1 MGSGEMKSSYLEMT
15 FRRGRPLAAYLYL
28 PRAPGD
34 KSDHVEQAGSGLLVD
49 YTAEGK
55 PIDIE
60 ITAPAQVRIAELNRV
75 LAHLHVAAVT
85 NEDIAPL
92 RAA

>member
-1 MGSGEMKSSYLEMT
+1 MKSSYLEVT

-28 PRAPGD
+28 PRAAGD
-34 KSDHVEQAGSGLLVD
+34 KSDHVDQVGSGLLVD
-49 YTAEGK
+49 YTAVGK
-55 PIDIE
+55 PIAIE
-60 ITAPAQVRIAELNRV
+60 ITAPAQVAIADLNRM
-75 LAHLHVAAVT
+75 LADLHAPAVT

>member
-1 MGSGEMKSSYLEMT
+1 MRSSYLEVT
-15 FRRGRPLAAYLYL
+15 FLSGRPLAAYLYL

-34 KSDHVEQAGSGLLVD
+34 KSDYVEQAGSGLLVD
-49 YTAEGK
+49 YTADGK
-55 PIDIE
+55 PIGVE
-60 ITAPAQVRIAELNRV
+60 ITAPVHVGIEELNRV
-75 LAHLHVAAVT
+75 LADLHAPAVT

>member
-1 MGSGEMKSSYLEMT
+1 MKSSYLEVT

-28 PRAPGD
+28 PRASGD

-49 YTAEGK
+49 YTADGK
-55 PIDIE
+55 PIGIE
-60 ITAPAQVRIAELNRV
+60 ITAPARVGIAELNRV
-75 LAHLHVAAVT
+75 LAALHAPAVT

>member
-1 MGSGEMKSSYLEMT
+1 MRSSYLEVT
-15 FRRGRPLAAYLYL
+15 CLSGCPLAAYLYL

-49 YTAEGK
+49 YTADDK
-55 PIDIE
+55 PIGVE
-60 ITAPAQVRIAELNRV
+60 ITAPAQVGIAELNRV
-75 LAHLHVAAVT
+75 LADLHVPAVT

>member
-1 MGSGEMKSSYLEMT
+1 MRLSYLAVT
-15 FRRGRPLAAYLYL
+15 FLRGRPLAAYLYL

-34 KSDHVEQAGSGLLVD
+34 GSNHVEQAGSGLLVD
-49 YTAEGK
+49 YTVDGK
-55 PIDIE
+55 PIGIE
-60 ITAPAQVRIAELNRV
+60 ITAPAQIGIAELNRV
-75 LAHLHVAAVT
+75 LADLHAPAVT

>member
-1 MGSGEMKSSYLEMT
+1 MKLSYLEVT

-28 PRAPGD
+28 QRESGD
-34 KSDHVEQAGSGLLVD
+34 KSDHVVQAGSGLLVD
-49 YTAEGK
+49 YTANGK
-55 PIDIE
+55 PIGVE
-60 ITAPAQVRIAELNRV
+60 ITAPTQVGIAELNRV
-75 LAHLHVAAVT
+75 LAALHAPAVT

>member
-1 MGSGEMKSSYLEMT
+1 MKSSYLEVT

-28 PRAPGD
+28 PRTAGD
-34 KSDHVEQAGSGLLVD
+34 KSDHVEQVGSGLLVD
-49 YTAEGK
+49 YTADGK
-55 PIDIE
+55 PIGIE
-60 ITAPAQVRIAELNRV
+60 ITAPAQVNTADLNRV
-75 LAHLHVAAVT
+75 LTDLHAPPVT

>member
-1 MGSGEMKSSYLEMT
+1 MVSGEIKPSYLEVT
-15 FRRGRPLAAYLYL
+15 LRRGRPLAAYLYL
-28 PRAPGD
+28 PRASGD

-49 YTAEGK
+49 YAADGR
-55 PIDIE
+55 PIGIE
-60 ITAPAQVRIAELNRV
+60 ITAPAQVGIADLNRV
-75 LAHLHVAAVT
+75 LGRLHAPAVA

>member
-1 MGSGEMKSSYLEMT
+1 MKSSYLEVT

-49 YTAEGK
+49 YTADGK
-55 PIDIE
+55 PIGVE
-60 ITAPAQVRIAELNRV
+60 ITAPAEVGIAELNRV
-75 LAHLHVAAVT
+75 LADLHAPAVT

>member
-1 MGSGEMKSSYLEMT
+1 MKSSYLEVT

-49 YTAEGK
+49 YTADGK
-55 PIDIE
+55 PIGIE
-60 ITAPAQVRIAELNRV
+60 ITAPAQVGIAELNRV
-75 LAHLHVAAVT
+75 LADLHAPAVT
-85 NEDIAPL
+85 SQDIAPL

>member
-1 MGSGEMKSSYLEMT
+1 MRSSYLEVT

-28 PRAPGD
+28 PRTPGD
-34 KSDHVEQAGSGLLVD
+34 KSDHVEQAGAGLLVD
-49 YTAEGK
+49 YTADGK
-55 PIDIE
+55 PIGIE
-60 ITAPAQVRIAELNRV
+60 ITAPAEVDVTELNQILV
-75 LAHLHVAAVT
+75 HLHAPAVT

>member
-1 MGSGEMKSSYLEMT
+1 MKLSYLEVT
-15 FRRGRPLAAYLYL
+15 FRRGRPLAAYLYP

-34 KSDHVEQAGSGLLVD
+34 KSDHFEQAGSGLLVD
-49 YTAEGK
+49 YTADGK
-55 PIDIE
+55 PIGIE
-60 ITAPAQVRIAELNRV
+60 ITAPAQVGITELSRG
-75 LAHLHVAAVT
+75 LAALHAPAVT